1 MNKTN
6 SNTTF
11 YLLKQSLW
19 QVIALV
25 FLSSFI
31 AFTVNHFRSDQIPII
46 GEWSVD
52 ARFSDSE
59 KKSLIISLEQAGD
72 LFKNKAAL
80 FLDARPKE
88 QYDEGHIKGALSLPQ
103 QEADIYFMEIAET
116 LETRGDKTIITYCDG
131 ESCELS
137 HDLAMF
143 LKEMGFNN
151 VKVLVNGWGLWQKAG
166 MPKEIT
172 Q

>member
-1 MNKTN
+1 MNKKEF
-6 SNTTF
+6 NTTF
-11 YLLKQSLW
+11 CLLKQSLW

-25 FLSSFI
+25 FLASI
-31 AFTVNHFRSDQIPII
+31 LAFTVNHFSSDPISII

-52 ARFSDSE
+52 ARVSDSE
-59 KKSLIISLEQAGD
+59 GKSLIISLEQARA
-72 LFKNKAAL
+72 LFKDKSAL

-103 QEADIYFMEIAET
+103 QDKDIYFMEIAET